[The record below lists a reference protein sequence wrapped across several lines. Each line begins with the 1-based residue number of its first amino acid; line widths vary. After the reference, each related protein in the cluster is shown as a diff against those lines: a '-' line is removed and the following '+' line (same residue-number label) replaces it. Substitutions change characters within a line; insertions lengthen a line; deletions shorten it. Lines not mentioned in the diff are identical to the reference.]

1 MDTVFSSFDTFNN
14 KKPKSNLNETELHAL
29 NSLIQNNGIIIHKAD
44 KGSTVVTIDKDV
56 YKKKMRA
63 IISDLSKFEK
73 LDSQEEKYLNFI
85 LNKEKRLREII
96 KSLHERGL
104 FLLKVNI

>member
-1 MDTVFSSFDTFNN
+1 
-14 KKPKSNLNETELHAL
+14 
-29 NSLIQNNGIIIHKAD
+29 
-44 KGSTVVTIDKDV
+44 
-56 YKKKMRA
+56 MRA
-63 IISDLSKFEK
+63 TISDLSKFEK

-96 KSLHERGL
+96 KSLHERSL